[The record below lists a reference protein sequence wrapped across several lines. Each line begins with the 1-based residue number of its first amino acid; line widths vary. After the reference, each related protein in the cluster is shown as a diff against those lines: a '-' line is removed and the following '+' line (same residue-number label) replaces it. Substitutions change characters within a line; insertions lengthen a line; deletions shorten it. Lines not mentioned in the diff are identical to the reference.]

1 MELYQLSRSMLQ
13 VLFWLSGDFSF
24 SITFPANEVF
34 ESATEKFRVSYVVH
48 FIFLFTLNCNRVR
61 RRQLKAIDFHIMSQK
76 IGIGHVK
83 AHMQKCCAT
92 WQSPRGHI

>member
-1 MELYQLSRSMLQ
+1 MLQ

-34 ESATEKFRVSYVVH
+34 ESVTEKFRVSYVVH

-83 AHMQKCCAT
+83 PTCKSVVRLGRAHVGT
-92 WQSPRGHI
+92 LRNSSYI